1 MYEAHY
7 SDENRSDEDD
17 EFETETPVTT
27 IEATTTETES
37 MELATDETTLE
48 QTVLKNA
55 DDEKEKSFEVYTKQI
70 VKHRGGSWVRNTEP
84 LPEGWIL
91 INHHAGFPLYFH
103 RESRVVTWSRPYCV
117 GSSSVKAHKIPV
129 TAIPCLAYTKRTVNV
144 PTEEENNE
152 EDKPDEENGLPS
164 VDAQLVKSE
173 IETIDSQAL
182 KDYLA
187 KRFDFSEVTCK
198 RYQSHEAYGDA
209 IQRRKDARKRHR
221 EKKKE
226 LRDNNSRGDEEDDQ
240 DLPTIAKKFIEVKI
254 PDKKGTGKKV
264 VTIHLSGKA
273 TVSVLNEY
281 CSRALKCGPL
291 YEQIEN
297 GANIQKDHKTYQV
310 KLPDGK
316 VYGCG
321 SGPNQQA
328 AKNVAALE
336 ALQQL
341 IKDFQPDDKNM
352 LTGRAQADI
361 AYFNHVKITDS
372 RIHQFSQQV
381 GLTPPYQFFMEIQH
395 KHQGPQQHDNLD
407 IQVFQDET
415 KGAGAAHWKFTF
427 QGIELEGQA
436 KSKKVAKHI
445 AAQHMFAKLNP
456 DLATWGDVL
465 NKYQHVTQRKE
476 AKEKTN
482 DEESITQ
489 LFKGK
494 SGPKTALLAK
504 LRDMMRR
511 VANEQQHFL
520 NGADHISPL
529 FTEMRGETG
538 TSILP

>member
-1 MYEAHY
+1 MNFFYFSRELERTRELKTSTFPIVNFINVPLRLQFRMEPTAKKPRSEAPTSSTPKKCPYSADATKKRKISCPIVLPFLPPPLTSSTSAQPTPLPLPPIPLPIALPIKPDFLLPKPTPKEELKEVYEAHY

-226 LRDNNSRGDEEDDQ
+226 LRDNNSRGDEVRDQ
-240 DLPTIAKKFIEVKI
+240 
-254 PDKKGTGKKV
+254 
-264 VTIHLSGKA
+264 
-273 TVSVLNEY
+273 
-281 CSRALKCGPL
+281 
-291 YEQIEN
+291 
-297 GANIQKDHKTYQV
+297 
-310 KLPDGK
+310 
-316 VYGCG
+316 
-321 SGPNQQA
+321 
-328 AKNVAALE
+328 
-336 ALQQL
+336 
-341 IKDFQPDDKNM
+341 
-352 LTGRAQADI
+352 
-361 AYFNHVKITDS
+361 
-372 RIHQFSQQV
+372 
-381 GLTPPYQFFMEIQH
+381 
-395 KHQGPQQHDNLD
+395 
-407 IQVFQDET
+407 
-415 KGAGAAHWKFTF
+415 
-427 QGIELEGQA
+427 
-436 KSKKVAKHI
+436 
-445 AAQHMFAKLNP
+445 
-456 DLATWGDVL
+456 
-465 NKYQHVTQRKE
+465 
-476 AKEKTN
+476 
-482 DEESITQ
+482 
-489 LFKGK
+489 
-494 SGPKTALLAK
+494 
-504 LRDMMRR
+504 R
-511 VANEQQHFL
+511 V
-520 NGADHISPL
+520 
-529 FTEMRGETG
+529 
-538 TSILP
+538 